1 MEYVRPFTFNGI
13 SFLIGAASLLP
24 VLLFMERRKKRA
36 RGDGSNGTVVCN
48 SDPPVTVPLEPS
60 PWRRVVPYGAVLG
73 VILLFASNLQQFGV
87 EATGSAGKS
96 GFITSLYI
104 LLVPIFGIFLKRR
117 AGLLVWFGAALAV
130 IGLYFLSV
138 PPGGLG
144 GIGRGD
150 ILLFAGAFFW
160 AFHILAVDR
169 FVTNADPLKLSFLQF
184 FFCGAFCLV
193 AAAVTGE
200 PVSAGALLGVA
211 PTALFRGVAAIGV
224 AYTLQIIGQRDVP
237 PAKAS
242 IIFSLESVFAAIGG
256 AVLIHEIMSGRG
268 YLGCALIFAGILLS
282 QISRRP
288 RVIG

>member
-1 MEYVRPFTFNGI
+1 MFLASLIWGVSFVAQVVGMEYVRPFTFNGF

-24 VLLFMERRKKRA
+24 VLVFAERRKK
-36 RGDGSNGTVVCN
+36 
-48 SDPPVTVPLEPS
+48 PEPS
-60 PWRRVVPYGAVLG
+60 SWRRVIPYGAILG

-104 LLVPIFGIFLKRR
+104 LFVPIFGVFLKRR
-117 AGLLVWFGAALAV
+117 AGLLVWIGAVLAV

-138 PPGGLG
+138 QPGELGGLG
-144 GIGRGD
+144 GMGRGD
-150 ILLFAGAFFW
+150 VLLFVGAFFW

-169 FVTNADPLKLSFLQF
+169 FVANADPLKLSFVQF
-184 FFCGAFCLV
+184 LFCGVFCLI

-200 PVSAGALLGVA
+200 PISAGALLGVA
-211 PTALFRGVAAIGV
+211 PTVLFRGVAAIGV
-224 AYTLQIIGQRDVP
+224 AYTLQIVGQRDVP

-256 AVLIHEIMSGRG
+256 ALLIHEILSGRG

-282 QISRRP
+282 QIP
-288 RVIG
+288 RKPRAA